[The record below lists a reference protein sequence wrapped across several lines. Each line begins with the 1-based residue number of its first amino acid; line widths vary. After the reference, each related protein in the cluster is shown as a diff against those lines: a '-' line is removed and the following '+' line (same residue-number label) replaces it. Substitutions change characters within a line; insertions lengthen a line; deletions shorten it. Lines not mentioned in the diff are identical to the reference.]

1 MLFGRLY
8 MEIDPKIAERHLCI
22 KKKHNLVPSYQ
33 IKKQSD
39 PIYENK
45 SNQVM

>member
-8 MEIDPKIAERHLCI
+8 VERDPKIAERHLGI
-22 KKKHNLVPSYQ
+22 KKKRNLVPSYQ

-39 PIYENK
+39 PI
-45 SNQVM
+45 